1 MYGDTVVRMLTTQ
14 YRMNKNIME
23 WSSNALYSGRVVAGA
38 EVAEHRLCDIPGVER
53 SELTETVL
61 LLVDT
66 AGCQMQEFSTSD
78 GVSKGKI
85 YLVDNNKDPFLHKIS
100 TINLIT
106 NFKQNIIEDF
116 F

>member
-1 MYGDTVVRMLTTQ
+1 
-14 YRMNKNIME
+14 ME

-38 EVAEHRLCDIPGVER
+38 GVADHRLCDIPGVER

-85 YLVDNNKDPFLHKIS
+85 YQFEKNIAPFPA
-100 TINLIT
+100 
-106 NFKQNIIEDF
+106 
-116 F
+116 